1 MIPAI
6 SPLNITTLNWALILY
21 SKVGQQQYLFYANK
35 NDK

>member
-6 SPLNITTLNWALILY
+6 SPLNTTTLNWALILY
-21 SKVGQQQYLFYANK
+21 GEVGQQLFYANK